1 MLCLSA
7 GLLTACMPNPVIGKW
22 RRVEGNG
29 YWVQPQGEHGEIQYN
44 FGYGDLAISI
54 YDRSGDDVSTFDTA
68 YTYTENSLADGV
80 VYNMEGDKLTI
91 QYSDGTY
98 EVLQKIHSD

>member
-7 GLLTACMPNPVIGKW
+7 GLLTACTPNPVIGKW

-29 YWVQPQGEHGEIQYN
+29 YWVQPQGEHGEIHYS
-44 FGYGDLAISI
+44 FGYDELAISI
-54 YDRSGDDVSTFDTA
+54 YDGNGNYVETFDTC
-68 YTYTENSLADGV
+68 YTYTEKNLSNGV

-91 QYSDGTY
+91 QYSNGTY
-98 EVLQKIHSD
+98 EVLQKIHTD